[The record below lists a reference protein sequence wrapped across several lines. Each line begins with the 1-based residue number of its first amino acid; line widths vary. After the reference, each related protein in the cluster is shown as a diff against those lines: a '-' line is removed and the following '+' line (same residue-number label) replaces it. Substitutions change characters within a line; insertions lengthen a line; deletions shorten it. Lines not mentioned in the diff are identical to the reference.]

1 MKKFLILLVVLIITL
16 TVFADGGD
24 DPKDQTDST
33 LPPVSG
39 EITVEASSTSNM
51 WIKEGRKWRE
61 ETKQEMTSFLIVVKN
76 MSIAMFQNC
85 MG

>member
-1 MKKFLILLVVLIITL
+1 VRGILMKKFLILLVVLIITL

-51 WIKEGRKWRE
+51 
-61 ETKQEMTSFLIVVKN
+61 
-76 MSIAMFQNC
+76 
-85 MG
+85 